1 MVIETT
7 KSFITYPEI
16 VMEDPTDEVSTPLPA
31 ENSTVNSQRVNGIM
45 RRIIGKKTVPWMTA
59 EVVDRTTPP
68 PPPQNGRRKSVRR
81 KFADMLEYFNPFAPN
96 HTSPPPQEEDTPAKK
111 KPRLETPIST
121 AADVV
126 ESVVVQKTNTF
137 TTASPSAIVVVAPKK
152 AVPVSFPIQST
163 EAPQAPRSRRSWTAE
178 EDAKLTDAVKKH
190 GSSWVAIATTI
201 PGRNNKECRHRW
213 ANKLNPGTNQKMGKW
228 TAEEDAK
235 LIEGVQKH
243 GKHWVLVA
251 ALVLSRTNNQ
261 CCHRWHD
268 HVDPS
273 KWRVEEDAKLTG
285 AVQKHGKDWV
295 TVAALV
301 PGRNNVQ
308 CKQRWMDS
316 MHLIINRTIG
326 KWTPE
331 EDVTLI
337 DAINKNKHGDN
348 WVAVAALVPGRT
360 NIQCR
365 QRWVGNLEPNT
376 NRKMG
381 KWTAAEDAKLVD
393 AVKKHENNWVAVS
406 YLVPNRTS
414 FQCHER
420 WTNCL
425 DPAIDRAMG
434 QWSKCGKDWVAV
446 APLVPGRTN

>member
-1 MVIETT
+1 
-7 KSFITYPEI
+7 
-16 VMEDPTDEVSTPLPA
+16 MEDPTDEVSTPLPA
-31 ENSTVNSQRVNGIM
+31 ENTVNSQRVKNGIM
-45 RRIIGKKTVPWMTA
+45 RRKIGKKTFPWMTA

-68 PPPQNGRRKSVRR
+68 PLPPPPQNGRSMSVRR
-81 KFADMLEYFNPFAPN
+81 KFADMLEYFNPFAAN
-96 HTSPPPQEEDTPAKK
+96 HTSPPPQEEETPAKK
-111 KPRLETPIST
+111 KPRLENPIST
-121 AADVV
+121 AADDRVG
-126 ESVVVQKTNTF
+126 VVVQKTDTSTN
-137 TTASPSAIVVVAPKK
+137 ASPSDIVAVAPKK
-152 AVPVSFPIQST
+152 AVPVSSPLQST
-163 EAPQAPRSRRSWTAE
+163 EAPRAPRAPRSRRSWTAE

-190 GSSWVAIATTI
+190 GNRWVAIAAII

-213 ANKLNPGTNQKMGKW
+213 AGKLNPGTNRKAGKW

-235 LIEGVQKH
+235 LTSAVTKYGND
-243 GKHWVLVA
+243 WVAVA
-251 ALVLSRTNNQ
+251 ALVPGRTNER
-261 CCHRWHD
+261 CRHRW
-268 HVDPS
+268 VNS
-273 KWRVEEDAKLTG
+273 LNVSRKMGKWTPEENAMLTD

-295 TVAALV
+295 AVAALV
-301 PGRNNVQ
+301 PGRNNVE

-316 MHLIINRTIG
+316 MHFGINRTIG

-331 EDVTLI
+331 EDATLI
-337 DAINKNKHGDN
+337 DAINKHAYN

-365 QRWVGNLEPNT
+365 QRWVSILEPNT

-381 KWTAAEDAKLVD
+381 KWTAAEDAKLID
-393 AVKKHENNWVAVS
+393 AVKKHENNWVAVA
-406 YLVPNRTS
+406 YLVPKRTS

-425 DPAIDRAMG
+425 DPGIDRAMG